1 MNEGV
6 CAIKRCSREVPQG
19 SAIQFTIRFSNGKTR
34 VVRVCYRCWDRHGE
48 DTPWRIE
55 SHVKPRRRNE

>member
-1 MNEGV
+1 
-6 CAIKRCSREVPQG
+6 
-19 SAIQFTIRFSNGKTR
+19 
-34 VVRVCYRCWDRHGE
+34 VVRVCYRCWDRHGD